1 MAGETNP
8 LELVRARGVRA
19 QLCVLRDG
27 EVLLDHAV
35 GCEPD
40 SLFWIF
46 SASKPF
52 VALLVHLLAE
62 RGELDLD
69 DPVARH
75 WPEFGARGK
84 ESVTVRHVLRHRSGL
99 FATRTY
105 VGDALALTDW
115 SRSVRRQEEARPRW
129 RPGEVPAYQ
138 AIAFGFI
145 LGELVR
151 RVTGDR
157 PEDLLRKEFLD
168 PLGLSDTYLGLPDSL
183 WHRHVPVRGRG
194 LAAVV
199 GHVVNRRA
207 TRRAVIPSGG
217 ISTTAR
223 DLARFYQALLNG
235 GTLDGTRVLGE
246 DSIAEARRPAA
257 PGAPMDRVTRLPAR
271 WAQGFQLGHPDA
283 EPSHFSPLG
292 RSSTRSTF
300 GHDGSNCCIG
310 WADPDRRLVFV
321 YLTDLLLAGHA
332 GARHLGEVSDA
343 VIATCD

>member
-1 MAGETNP
+1 MTGETTA

-27 EVLLDHAV
+27 EVLLDRTV
-35 GCEPD
+35 DCEPD

-62 RGELDLD
+62 RGELNLD
-69 DPVARH
+69 DPVAEH
-75 WPEFGARGK
+75 WPEFGRNGK
-84 ESVTVRHVLRHRSGL
+84 ESVTIRHVLQHRSGL
-99 FATRTY
+99 FATQTY

-115 SRSVRRQEEARPRW
+115 PRSMRRLENAKPRW

-145 LGELVR
+145 LGELIR
-151 RVTGDR
+151 RVTGQR
-157 PEDLLRKEFLD
+157 PEAVLRKEFLD
-168 PLGLSDTYLGLPDSL
+168 PLGLTDTYLGLPDPL
-183 WHRHVPVRGRG
+183 WHRRVPVRGRG
-194 LAAVV
+194 LAAIVV
-199 GHVVNRRA
+199 GVVNRRA

-235 GTLDGTRVLGE
+235 GELDGTRILAE
-246 DSIAEARRPAA
+246 SSIAEARRPAA
-257 PGAPMDRVTRLPAR
+257 AGAPVDRVTRLPVR
-271 WAQGFQLGHPDA
+271 WAQGFQLGDPNA
-283 EPSHFSPLG
+283 KPGAFPPLG
-292 RSSTRSTF
+292 RLSGLTTF
-300 GHDGSNCCIG
+300 GHNGSNCCLG

-332 GARHLGEVSDA
+332 GARHLSEISDA
-343 VIATCD
+343 IITACD